1 MVTKRLYMHRS
12 HDIAMVLVV
21 LIYVQLAYSFS
32 TIGVATIDLIAKLN
46 ISYSLLGGISVI
58 GAILSMIS
66 MMVGGSL
73 VGYIGARNTI
83 IFSTPILFIS
93 HIALAVVPSAITLIV
108 VNVGWGVGFGALL
121 VACTAVIIDWER
133 ERRKRIIDA
142 FQASWNIAAIIG
154 ALLGGLFLSWGW
166 TFGDVMWAAAYTL
179 IPLWVGVLFAAFP
192 NSGVI
197 EETSHPLAS
206 FSFIA
211 QYREL
216 LLIGI
221 MMILVTFV
229 QNIGQSWSPLYL
241 DALGAS
247 PIISGAA
254 LAAFQGAVA
263 IFRLFN
269 GILVTRFGAKVVLF
283 IGALGICI
291 SAVMLYTLQNQYVV
305 LFAFIVMGAAIAG
318 TQPTAISIGVRLH
331 PSKSAALSGG
341 IMALGELGFII
352 STPLTG
358 WVADLY
364 GMPVAMV
371 LALPCGVAMLIAVL
385 LIPRTTS

>member
-1 MVTKRLYMHRS
+1 
-12 HDIAMVLVV
+12 MVLVI
-21 LIYVQLAYSFS
+21 LIYIQLAYSFS
-32 TIGVATIDLIAKLN
+32 TIGVATIDLIATLR
-46 ISYSLLGGISVI
+46 ISYTLIGAISVI
-58 GAILSMIS
+58 GALLSMIS

-83 IFSTPILFIS
+83 VFSTPILFLS
-93 HIALAVVPSAITLIV
+93 HIALAAVPSTTTLII

-142 FQASWNIAAIIG
+142 FQASWNIAAIVG
-154 ALLGGLFLSWGW
+154 ALLGGVFLSWGW
-166 TFGDVMWAAAYTL
+166 TFADIMWAAAITL
-179 IPLWVGVLFAAFP
+179 IPLWIGVLFASFP
-192 NSGVI
+192 TSGVI

-216 LLIGI
+216 LLLGI
-221 MMILVTFV
+221 MMVLVTFV
-229 QNIGQSWSPLYL
+229 QNIGQTWSPLYL
-241 DALGAS
+241 DALGAH

-254 LAAFQGAVA
+254 LAAFQAAVA
-263 IFRLFN
+263 LFRLIN
-269 GILVTRFGAKVVLF
+269 GILVTRFGAKFILF
-283 IGALGICI
+283 SGALGICV
-291 SAVMLYTLQNQYVV
+291 SALLLYFMQNQYVV
-305 LFAFIVMGAAIAG
+305 LGAFMLMGAAIAG

-331 PSKSAALSGG
+331 PTKSAALSGG

-358 WVADLY
+358 WVADLH

-371 LALPCGVAMLIAVL
+371 LALPCGIAMLLAVL
-385 LIPRTTS
+385 FVPRTTS